1 MMAGDD
7 RQGNDPGGQEPPDYT
22 VYRSR
27 RGVSLPRPD
36 LAGLRDRLSRGEKP
50 ERPRPPGAP
59 PGPGEPKRR
68 WGKPALIVIAVLIIW
83 PLVSLIAF
91 AVSSQIQKGKLAG
104 NIGDVIDGGPFLA
117 FSAQNILV
125 LGTDV
130 RAPEFASD
138 DEKAAK
144 KCYEAAARG
153 KNPPVGCDPYRA
165 DTIMIVR
172 AGGGAFEKL
181 SIPRDTYAAIPN
193 HDAQKINAA
202 YAFGGAALQVRTVE
216 DFLGIDIDQVAIV
229 DFRGFVDFIDAL
241 GGIEVDLDEP
251 VCSEISGG
259 AENGGITLE
268 LPEGESTLNGD
279 EALALSRTRISDC
292 DGDGNADA
300 PLPDVFRA
308 GLQQAVISGIKGR
321 ITSPL
326 RLPYNF
332 IKGPIIAWTAPQA
345 LVSSMGALLMPQLL
359 FASVIGGDSETKILE
374 PSSAA
379 GPGGSLIVP
388 QEECLDAVRELLGED
403 PERTPV
409 CSPG

>member
-1 MMAGDD
+1 M
-7 RQGNDPGGQEPPDYT
+7 PPEESPDYK

-27 RGVSLPRPD
+27 RGIGGLGKPD
-36 LAGLRDRLSRGEKP
+36 LAGLRGKVSRSKKP
-50 ERPRPPGAP
+50 DEPAP
-59 PGPGEPKRR
+59 PGQPQPPPTKRKR
-68 WGKPALIVIAVLIIW
+68 GWVKWVILGVAGWVL
-83 PLVSLIAF
+83 LSLIAF
-91 AVSSQIQKGKLAG
+91 SLSAQIQKSKLAG
-104 NIGDVIDGGPFLA
+104 NVDDVLDGNPFLA

-138 DEKAAK
+138 SEKAAK
-144 KCYEAAARG
+144 KCYEAAAAG
-153 KNPPVGCDPYRA
+153 KNPPTECEPYRA

-181 SIPRDTYAAIPN
+181 SIPRDTYAAIPG
-193 HDAQKINAA
+193 HDSQKINAA

-241 GGIEVDLDEP
+241 GGIEVDLAEP

-259 AENGGITLE
+259 AANGGITLE
-268 LPEGESTLNGD
+268 LPAGESTLNGD

-300 PLPDVFRA
+300 ALPDVFRA

-321 ITSPL
+321 LTSPL
-326 RLPYNF
+326 RFPYNF
-332 IKGPIIAWTAPQA
+332 IKGPIIGWTAPQA
-345 LVSSMGALLMPQLL
+345 LVSSMGALIMPQLL
-359 FASVIGGDSETKILE
+359 FASVIGGESGTQILE
-374 PSSAA
+374 PSGGF
-379 GPGGSLIVP
+379 GPGGSLLVP
-388 QEECLDAVRELLGED
+388 QEECLRAVQELLGED
-403 PERTPV
+403 PPRTPV